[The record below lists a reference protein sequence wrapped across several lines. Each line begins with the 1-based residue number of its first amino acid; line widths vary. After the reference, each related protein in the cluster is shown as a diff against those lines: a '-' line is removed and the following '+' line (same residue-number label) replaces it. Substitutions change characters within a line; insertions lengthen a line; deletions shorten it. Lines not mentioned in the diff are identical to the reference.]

1 MMIKSIRVVNEEA
14 GGEDE
19 DEDDDDDDDDGLD
32 VL

>member
-14 GGEDE
+14 GGEGE
-19 DEDDDDDDDDGLD
+19 DDNDDDDRLD

>member
-19 DEDDDDDDDDGLD
+19 DDNDDDRLD

>member
-19 DEDDDDDDDDGLD
+19 DDNDDDDRLD